1 MVPRMGLIAK
11 RNHRISPAMGNVV
24 LLPKHSRATRD
35 QAEQVRQFMLD
46 LDIPADARA
55 HVDNALYRISEA
67 PGRRWLFVMISPEQF
82 RFVKK
87 ATQAT
92 TRPDQT
98 WAVFTLAITYLRMDT
113 GEILASREKLAEDAG
128 TLPRHVSTA
137 MSDLVKIGAI
147 VRHRRGRHVVYSV
160 NPHVG
165 WAGGEGA
172 RQEAAKDAPKLRLVS
187 DQLDLEDA
195 IAAAPPR

>member
-1 MVPRMGLIAK
+1 
-11 RNHRISPAMGNVV
+11 MGNVV
-24 LLPKHSRATRD
+24 ALPRHSRATRE

-55 HVDNALYRISEA
+55 HVDNALFKITET
-67 PGRRWLFVMISPEQF
+67 PGRRWLFIMISPEQF

-87 ATQAT
+87 ATNAT
-92 TRPDQT
+92 MRPDLT
-98 WAVFTLAITYLRMDT
+98 WTVFSFAITYIRQDT
-113 GEILASREKLAEDAG
+113 GEILASREKLAEDAE
-128 TLPRHVSTA
+128 TTIQEVSRA
-137 MSDLVKIGAI
+137 MSELVKIGAI
-147 VRHRRGRHVVYSV
+147 VRHRRGRKMVYSV

-165 WAGGEGA
+165 WNGGEGS

-195 IAAAPPR
+195 INAAPPR

>member
-1 MVPRMGLIAK
+1 
-11 RNHRISPAMGNVV
+11 MGNVV

-55 HVDNALYRISEA
+55 HVDNALYRISET
-67 PGRRWLFVMISPEQF
+67 PGRRWLFTMINPEQF
-82 RFVKK
+82 RAVSK
-87 ATQAT
+87 AIQGVRKSELTL
-92 TRPDQT
+92 RT
-98 WAVFTLAITYLRMDT
+98 WNAAVTYVRMDT
-113 GEILASREKLAEDAG
+113 GEIVATREQMASDAG
-128 TLPRHVSTA
+128 TNVQEVSRA
-137 MSDLVKIGAI
+137 MGELAKIGAI
-147 VRHRRGRHVVYSV
+147 VRHRRGRQVVYSI

-187 DQLDLEDA
+187 DQLDIEDA
-195 IAAAPPR
+195 INAAPSR